1 MEAKRVSESTT
12 EQIHCI
18 RYPHLNSL
26 NRLFGGQLLSWIDEV
41 GALAARRHCGRDVI
55 TASIDNLHFKS
66 GAYLNDIIILIA
78 KVTYTGKTSLEV
90 RVDTYREDENGQRH
104 PINRAYLVMVAMDD
118 EGKPTEIP
126 QLIPET
132 LSEKMEW
139 ENAIKRKELRTK
151 RRAEGY

>member
-1 MEAKRVSESTT
+1 MEVKRVSESTT

-104 PINRAYLVMVAMDD
+104 PINRAYMVMVAMDD

>member
-26 NRLFGGQLLSWIDEV
+26 NRLFGGQLLAWIDEV

-66 GAYLNDIIILIA
+66 GANLNDIIILIA
-78 KVTYTGKTSLEV
+78 KVTYVGKTSLEV
-90 RVDTYREDENGQRH
+90 RVDTYREDNSGQRQ
-104 PINRAYLVMVAMDD
+104 PINRAYMVMVAMGDD
-118 EGKPTEIP
+118 GRPTEVP
-126 QLIPET
+126 GLIPET
-132 LSEKMEW
+132 VSEKMEW
-139 ENAIKRKELRTK
+139 ENAVKRRELRQ
-151 RRAEGY
+151 RRKSEGY

>member
-104 PINRAYLVMVAMDD
+104 PINRAYMVMVAMDD
-118 EGKPTEIP
+118 EVKPTEIP

>member
-104 PINRAYLVMVAMDD
+104 PINRAYMVMVAMDD

-132 LSEKMEW
+132 LSEKMDW

>member
-78 KVTYTGKTSLEV
+78 KVTYTGRTSLEV

-104 PINRAYLVMVAMDD
+104 PINRAYMVMVAMDD

>member
-104 PINRAYLVMVAMDD
+104 PINRAYMVMVAMDD